1 MPPSDAIAMN
11 AWYVAAWSGEVS
23 TALLPRRI
31 AGKAL
36 VLFRTQRGVTALA
49 DRCPHRAFPL
59 SAGRLDGDVLTC
71 SYHGFQFDA
80 GGTCLGVPGQARAPG
95 SANARTYPVVERDG
109 AIWVFPGDSARADAA
124 AIPAHPWLTQWWSA
138 LGHETIAARASLL
151 IDNLLDLSH
160 ETFLHARGIGTP
172 EVAETPIEV
181 ERHGDVL
188 HVSRRMYG
196 VACPPSFQAST
207 GLRSPIDRTQE
218 IQFFPP
224 SFYVLH
230 SRLAPAGD
238 TGHGFHNKVVYGITP
253 ETARTSHLFYGVCR
267 ELDGR
272 GEIPEAARQST
283 QSRTVGE
290 DKRALELLEAEIAAE
305 PDAPPEVSIGID
317 RGGLLGR
324 RMIAEL
330 VAREMVT
337 K

>member
-1 MPPSDAIAMN
+1 MLKQQPDLVAQTGPSDAIVMN
-11 AWYVAAWSGEVS
+11 AWYVAAWSGELT
-23 TALLPRRI
+23 TAPLRRRV

-36 VLFRTQRGVTALA
+36 VLARTERGVTALA
-49 DRCPHRAFPL
+49 DIPQRVA
-59 SAGRLDGDVLTC
+59 
-71 SYHGFQFDA
+71 
-80 GGTCLGVPGQARAPG
+80 APP
-95 SANARTYPVVERDG
+95 AYPALERDG
-109 AIWVFPGDSARADAA
+109 AIWVFPGDPARADAG
-124 AIPAHPWLTQWWSA
+124 AIPPHPWLSAWWSA

-160 ETFLHARGIGTP
+160 ETYLHARGIGTP

-181 ERHGDVL
+181 ERRGDVL

-207 GLRSPIDRTQE
+207 GLQSPIDRTQE

-224 SFYVLH
+224 GFYVLH
-230 SRLAPAGD
+230 SRIAAAGD
-238 TGHGFHNKVVYGITP
+238 TGHGLHNKVVYGITP
-253 ETARTSHLFYGVCR
+253 ETARTSHLFYGIAR
-267 ELDGR
+267 ELNGR
-272 GEIPEAARQST
+272 GEVPEAARRST

-290 DKRALELLEAEIAAE
+290 DKVALELLESVIASE
-305 PDAPPEVSIGID
+305 PHAAPEVSIGID

-337 K
+337 T